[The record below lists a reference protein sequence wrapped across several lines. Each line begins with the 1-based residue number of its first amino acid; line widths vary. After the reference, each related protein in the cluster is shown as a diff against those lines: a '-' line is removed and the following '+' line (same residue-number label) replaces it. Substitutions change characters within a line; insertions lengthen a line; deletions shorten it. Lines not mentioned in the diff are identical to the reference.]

1 MAFQVKDFVSIVASM
16 INWMKSTQSKVT
28 DFNEG
33 SIVRTIVEAP
43 ASEIDELYQQ
53 MFNGLKEA
61 IPAATYYSFDFDA
74 LPALPATG
82 LVRVAIASNTA
93 DVLISAG
100 TTVSYQNGD
109 VDYTVNQDVTIAAGN
124 TFADVLVTATTAGAA
139 GNVPAGTQFTL
150 APAPAGFVSA
160 TNLSPWANGT
170 DAETEDDRK
179 VRFRAFVQSLNRGT
193 VAALEYG
200 LKTTSLTDAS
210 GNVTER
216 VVSASIV
223 EPWKDIDP
231 NMPISLV
238 ECYIHNGVGSTSS
251 ALVNRARE
259 VIYGYYDTNGKAVPG
274 WKAAGVKVEVYAA
287 TEHDVDVVGVL
298 TTTPGYDKPTLIAQA
313 TEAVYAY
320 IQGLD
325 IGAPAILS
333 EIIALIMDI
342 EGVYNFVPSAPTADT
357 TVDKKTKLMPGA
369 ITIT

>member
-1 MAFQVKDFVSIVASM
+1 MAFQIKDFTSIVASM

-28 DFNEG
+28 DFNVG
-33 SIVRTIVEAP
+33 SVVRTVVEAP

-53 MFNGLKEA
+53 MHNGLKEA
-61 IPAATYYSFDFDA
+61 IPAATYFSFDFDA

-82 LVRVAIASNTA
+82 MVRVTIASNA
-93 DVLISAG
+93 SDVLISSG
-100 TTVSYQNGD
+100 TTVSYLNGD
-109 VDYTVNQDVTIAAGN
+109 IDYTVNQDVIIPAGD
-124 TFADVLVTATTAGAA
+124 TFADVLVTAATAGAA
-139 GNVPAGTQFTL
+139 GNVAAGTQFTL
-150 APAPAGFVSA
+150 SPAPTGFVSA
-160 TNLSPWANGT
+160 TNLSPWSNGT

-179 VRFRAFVQSLNRGT
+179 LRFRAFVQSLNRGT

-223 EPWKDIDP
+223 EPWKDIDSS
-231 NMPISLV
+231 MPISLV

-251 ALVNRARE
+251 VLVNRARE
-259 VIYGYYDTNGKAVPG
+259 VIYGYYDSSGKAVPG

-287 TEHDVDVVGVL
+287 VEQTVDVIGDL
-298 TTTPGYDKPTLIAQA
+298 TALPGYDKPTLVTQA

-320 IQGLD
+320 IQGLE

-333 EIIALIMDI
+333 EIIAIIMDI